1 MSFDIEPADV
11 PRVSELLTMANA
23 RWGLDGDDQ
32 RAVGI
37 EPLGTFTLL
46 DALNRLVS
54 LSPRLQVGLN
64 LLAIASPR
72 SER

>member
-1 MSFDIEPADV
+1 
-11 PRVSELLTMANA
+11 MANA

-54 LSPRLQVGLN
+54 AVATAASGPELVGDR
-64 LLAIASPR
+64 IAR